1 MLFRSG
7 PPLLPPDGMLSQVAG
22 VALLLSLTAVAA
34 LEPHGGGYRTHF
46 SKRQESEVADWDGV
60 VNRE

>member
-1 MLFRSG
+1 ML
-7 PPLLPPDGMLSQVAG
+7 LNVAG
-22 VALLLSLTAVAA
+22 ALLLSISVAA
-34 LEPHGGGYRTHF
+34 LEPHAGGIRTHF